1 LRIRSRRTSPFRS
14 APLSAGLASLPPLLL
29 LLLLLSPAP
38 ARAQACCAAAGL
50 VTPGRL
56 RLHEDW
62 AVGLQV
68 RSRTVLGAFGEDGR
82 YVANGAG
89 DSEWDEEQDVFASA
103 RVWRGGQITVEL
115 PLIETR
121 RGYPGGAQSEGGIG
135 DVVVAA
141 RYDFVLAGERR
152 VLPGLAVLASVVFPT
167 GRASE
172 ESGGGSGLGSYQGT
186 LGVDV
191 EQTFGGVFAAVNA
204 WATLEAPR
212 HVGGVHESFAPL
224 FTQLL
229 AVGYAFANEIS
240 MGGFMT
246 GMQQGDNRDQM
257 TGRIAGSAQ
266 LMFTA
271 GAALVM
277 PWTDTWR
284 FQGTV
289 YDNLPFDDWG
299 RNVLVGVGA
308 SASVM
313 RIWL

>member
-1 LRIRSRRTSPFRS
+1 MRIRSPRTSIFRS
-14 APLSAGLASLPPLLL
+14 ARLLAALASLPPLLAL
-29 LLLLLSPAP
+29 ISPAT

-68 RSRTVLGAFGEDGR
+68 RSRTVLGAFGEDSH

-89 DSEWDEEQDVFASA
+89 YSEWDEEQDVFASA
-103 RVWRGGQITVEL
+103 RIWRGGQISVEL

-121 RGYPGGAQSEGGIG
+121 RGFPGGAQSAGGIG

-152 VLPGLAVLASVVFPT
+152 IVPGLALLASVVFPT

-191 EQTFGGVFAAVNA
+191 EQTFGDIFVAANA
-204 WATLEAPR
+204 WITWEAPR
-212 HVGGVHESFAPL
+212 HVGGIDESFAPL

-229 AVGYAFANEIS
+229 AAGYAFANEVSI
-240 MGGFMT
+240 GGFMT
-246 GMQQGDNRDQM
+246 GMQQGDNHDQM
-257 TGRIAGSAQ
+257 TGRLAGSAQ

-271 GAALVM
+271 GAALVV
-277 PWTDTWR
+277 PWTDAWR

-289 YDNLPFDDWG
+289 YDNLPFDGWG